1 MTEAK
6 IKNLSQDGI
15 HFCRPHAKKNKG
27 RSFSCCSIP
36 FAAMKMVD
44 WIESVHVLSQC
55 RGRIL
60 QKRDIPQK
68 QQAARA
74 KLVPSVAAK
83 RTVGCPR
90 TVPIKS
96 PDPAPRAPAHSHLT
110 CHSFS
115 STIFAAYNNPKNQ
128 ATRTALLIPKH
139 WTRSDCKH

>member
-1 MTEAK
+1 MTEAN

-15 HFCRPHAKKNKG
+15 HVCRPHAKKKKG
-27 RSFSCCSIP
+27 RSFCCSSIP

-44 WIESVHVLSQC
+44 WIETVHVLSQC

-74 KLVPSVAAK
+74 KLAPSVAAK

-90 TVPIKS
+90 AVPIKS

-110 CHSFS
+110 CHSFR
-115 STIFAAYNNPKNQ
+115 IEFYHF
-128 ATRTALLIPKH
+128 RCI
-139 WTRSDCKH
+139 